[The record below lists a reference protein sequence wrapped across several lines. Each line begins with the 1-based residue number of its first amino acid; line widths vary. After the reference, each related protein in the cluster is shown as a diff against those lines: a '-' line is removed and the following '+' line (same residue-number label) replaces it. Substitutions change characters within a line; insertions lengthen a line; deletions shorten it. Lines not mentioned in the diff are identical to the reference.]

1 MSVVVFQKDNDATS
15 IPSQCCDY
23 PYIVNGGLYY
33 NCTVNPAFSN
43 DFGCY
48 NDNGQWVTCEQPE
61 STFTLGE
68 FIYTSRVMGLL
79 QILSNCFQHFPCFKH
94 SIWTYSPDKGWKQ

>member
-1 MSVVVFQKDNDATS
+1 LHKGNGATS

-33 NCTVNPAFSN
+33 NCTVNPAISN

-48 NDNGQWVTCEQPE
+48 NDNGQWVTCEQPQG
-61 STFTLGE
+61 TFTLGE
-68 FIYTSRVMGLL
+68 VV
-79 QILSNCFQHFPCFKH
+79 NA
-94 SIWTYSPDKGWKQ
+94 